1 MSATATAPPTP
12 GFLAYATFRRFS
24 VDEYHRMIRDGILA
38 SGEPF
43 ELLEG
48 YMVRKMS
55 HGTPHDAAMDA
66 IEGVLPGLLPAAW
79 FVRYQRAVT
88 LNDSE
93 PEPDHAVVRGP
104 RTRYRDA
111 HPGPADIGLLI
122 EFADS
127 SLRIDRTDKARIYAG
142 AGIPEYWIVNVE
154 ERQIEVYT
162 NPHGSGDAAAYATRT
177 DYAHGA
183 AVPLV
188 LDGVTLGTI
197 PVADVIG

>member
-1 MSATATAPPTP
+1 MSTATAAPTP
-12 GFLAYATFRRFS
+12 GFLAYAAFRRFS

-48 YMVRKMS
+48 YMVKKMA

-66 IEGVLPGLLPAAW
+66 LEGVLPGMLPAEW
-79 FVRYQRAVT
+79 FVRCQRAVT

-104 RTRYRDA
+104 RTRYRDS
-111 HPGPADIGLLI
+111 HPGPGDIGLVI

-142 AGIPEYWIVNVE
+142 AGVPEYWIVNVVDG
-154 ERQIEVYT
+154 QVEVYT
-162 NPHGSGDAAAYATRT
+162 SPHGAGDAAAYATRT
-177 DYAHGA
+177 DYPRGRG
-183 AVPLV
+183 VPLV
-188 LDGVTLGTI
+188 LDGTPLGTI
-197 PVADVIG
+197 AVVDVIG

>member
-1 MSATATAPPTP
+1 MSTATVTHSTP
-12 GFLAYATFRRFS
+12 GFLAYAAFRRFS
-24 VDEYHRMIRDGILA
+24 VAEYHRMIRDGILA

-48 YMVRKMS
+48 YMVKKMA

-66 IEGVLPGLLPAAW
+66 MEGVLPGLLPAEW
-79 FVRYQRAVT
+79 FVRCQRAVT
-88 LNDSE
+88 LYDSE

-104 RTRYRDA
+104 RTRYRDS
-111 HPGPADIGLLI
+111 HPGPADILLVI

-142 AGIPEYWIVNVE
+142 AGITEYWIVNVV

-162 NPHGSGDAAAYATRT
+162 NPHGTGDDAAYATRT
-177 DYAHGA
+177 DYPHGSV
-183 AVPLV
+183 VPLV
-188 LDGVTLGTI
+188 LDGTPRGTI